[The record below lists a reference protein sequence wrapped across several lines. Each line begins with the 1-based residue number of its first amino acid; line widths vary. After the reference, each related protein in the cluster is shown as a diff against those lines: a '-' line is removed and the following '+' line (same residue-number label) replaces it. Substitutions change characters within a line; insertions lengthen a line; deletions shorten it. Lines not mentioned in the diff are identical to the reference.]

1 MEQPTSNQVM
11 QDSTPLTT
19 FVQADTNTFRE
30 LVQRLTGSPDSDH
43 GASNVPPQS
52 NNNAVATNESITT
65 KVIGVKKPTFKLHE
79 RRQYSKSKLEV
90 VNPGF
95 QFRPGS
101 PILSP
106 SKAGLHKTKLVLS
119 PTKVANYSPIPSP
132 SQTFANLSILEEKA
146 IQNSPSDGLN
156 NEEEEEKAIQE
167 RRFYLHPWSR
177 SRTSSEPEL
186 LTLFPLTSLKSHQT

>member
-1 MEQPTSNQVM
+1 MEKPTSN

-30 LVQRLTGSPDSDH
+30 LVQRLTGSSDRDH
-43 GASNVPPQS
+43 GTSNVPPQS
-52 NNNAVATNESITT
+52 NNNAVATNESTTT

-79 RRQYSKSKLEV
+79 RRQYSKTKLEV

-106 SKAGLHKTKLVLS
+106 SRPGLHKTKLLPS

-132 SQTFANLSILEEKA
+132 SQPFANLSILEEKA
-146 IQNSPSDGLN
+146 MHNLPSDSLN

-167 RRFYLHPWSR
+167 MRFYLHPSPR
-177 SRTSSEPEL
+177 SKTSSEPEL
-186 LTLFPLTSLKSHQT
+186 LTLFPLTSPKSHQP

>member
-1 MEQPTSNQVM
+1 MEKPTSNQAM

-30 LVQRLTGSPDSDH
+30 LVQRLTGSSDGDH
-43 GASNVPPQS
+43 GTSNVPPHM
-52 NNNAVATNESITT
+52 TT

-79 RRQYSKSKLEV
+79 RRQYSKTKLEV

-106 SKAGLHKTKLVLS
+106 SRTGVHKTKLVPS

-132 SQTFANLSILEEKA
+132 SQPFANLSILEEKA
-146 IQNSPSDGLN
+146 VQNSPYDGLN

-167 RRFYLHPWSR
+167 RRFYLHPSPR
-177 SRTSSEPEL
+177 SKTSSEPEL
-186 LTLFPLTSLKSHQT
+186 LTLFPLTSPKSHQT

>member
-1 MEQPTSNQVM
+1 M
-11 QDSTPLTT
+11 QDTTPLTT

-30 LVQRLTGSPDSDH
+30 LVQRLTGFSDSDH
-43 GASNVPPQS
+43 GTSNVPPQS
-52 NNNAVATNESITT
+52 NNNA
-65 KVIGVKKPTFKLHE
+65 KPTFKLHE
-79 RRQYSKSKLEV
+79 IRQYSKSKLEV

-101 PILSP
+101 PVLSR
-106 SKAGLHKTKLVLS
+106 AGLHKTKLVLS

-156 NEEEEEKAIQE
+156 NEEEEEKAAQE
-167 RRFYLHPWSR
+167 RRFYLHPSPR

-186 LTLFPLTSLKSHQT
+186 LTLFPLTSPKSHQT